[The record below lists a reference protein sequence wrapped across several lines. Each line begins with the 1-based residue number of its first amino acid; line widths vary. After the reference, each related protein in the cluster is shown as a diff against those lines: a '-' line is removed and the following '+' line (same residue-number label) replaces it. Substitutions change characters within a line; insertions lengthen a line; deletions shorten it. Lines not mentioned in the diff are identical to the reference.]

1 MKLKKPKFWDYQRP
15 NLLSYFL
22 LPLTLPIIIN
32 NLLLSLKKHTK
43 KIKPKKIC
51 IGNIYIGGT
60 AKTALTIKIYQILNK
75 LNIKTG
81 TIKKFYKSH
90 YDEQEMLSE
99 KTKLYCE
106 KSRIQALAKA
116 IQDNIDVALFDDGL
130 QDRSINYD
138 LKIVCFNSIKRI
150 GNGFLIPAGP
160 LREKINSI
168 SKYDVAFI
176 NGNEEDNIKLKSF
189 LKKYNTHIQIF
200 ESNYKAI
207 NIKELDI
214 DEEYIVFSGI
224 GNPESFKQTLINN
237 NIKIEKEIIYPDHH
251 QYTQKDIDYIRFQA
265 RRFNS
270 KILTTEKDYIKI
282 KSSKNNDIKYLIIL
296 LLVFKILGLK
306 IASFISNKITS
317 LFGPIFRSKNL
328 IKSNI
333 LKALPYLNQNEID
346 TISNKMWGNYG
357 RILAEYV
364 FIKDFRGPKFN
375 NKIKVNGQDIL
386 EKIKKDNEP
395 VIFVSGH
402 FNNFELMALH
412 IEKSGINLAA
422 IYRPLNNKFLNFIME
437 RVRKKYICKNQ
448 IKKGISGTKK
458 LLAFFKKKTSIA
470 LMIDQRVSQGIRSK
484 FFNDECFT
492 TTIPAQFIKKFKCK
506 IVPIYIERI
515 HDTNFQIIIHEPI
528 KFSDNETIESITGNL
543 NNLLEKMILKNPEQ
557 WIWSHNRWK

>member
-60 AKTALTIKIYQILNK
+60 AKTPLTIKIYQILNK

-176 NGNEEDNIKLKSF
+176 NGNEEDNIKLKSL

-214 DEEYIVFSGI
+214 DGEYIIFSGI
-224 GNPESFKQTLINN
+224 GNPESFKETLMQNKL
-237 NIKIEKEIIYPDHH
+237 NIVKEIIFPDHH
-251 QYTQKDIDYIRFQA
+251 NYVQNDIDYIRLQA
-265 RRFNS
+265 
-270 KILTTEKDYIKI
+270 KHLGAIILTTEKDYVKI
-282 KSSKNNDIKYLIIL
+282 NSNKNHDIKFLEIELDIKEEEKLINYL
-296 LLVFKILGLK
+296 K
-306 IASFISNKITS
+306 
-317 LFGPIFRSKNL
+317 
-328 IKSNI
+328 
-333 LKALPYLNQNEID
+333 
-346 TISNKMWGNYG
+346 
-357 RILAEYV
+357 
-364 FIKDFRGPKFN
+364 
-375 NKIKVNGQDIL
+375 
-386 EKIKKDNEP
+386 
-395 VIFVSGH
+395 
-402 FNNFELMALH
+402 LH
-412 IEKSGINLAA
+412 L
-422 IYRPLNNKFLNFIME
+422 
-437 RVRKKYICKNQ
+437 
-448 IKKGISGTKK
+448 
-458 LLAFFKKKTSIA
+458 
-470 LMIDQRVSQGIRSK
+470 
-484 FFNDECFT
+484 
-492 TTIPAQFIKKFKCK
+492 
-506 IVPIYIERI
+506 
-515 HDTNFQIIIHEPI
+515 
-528 KFSDNETIESITGNL
+528 
-543 NNLLEKMILKNPEQ
+543 
-557 WIWSHNRWK
+557 